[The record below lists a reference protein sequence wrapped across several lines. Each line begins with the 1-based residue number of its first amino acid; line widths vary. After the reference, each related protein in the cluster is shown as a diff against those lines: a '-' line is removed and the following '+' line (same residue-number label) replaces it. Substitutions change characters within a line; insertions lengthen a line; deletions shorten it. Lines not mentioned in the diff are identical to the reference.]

1 MISFIFIDEFYLS
14 LSTIL
19 LQEPTITLKSS
30 FFLRENFEL
39 FRFFIKSFIAFSRL
53 YLIIENELSIDAP

>member
-39 FRFFIKSFIAFSRL
+39 FRFFVESFVAFSQL
-53 YLIIENELSIDAP
+53 YLIIENEL